1 MVLRLLLIA
10 TLTSAL
16 APVSRVRLPRL
27 APDRFRHPD
36 DNYRTQQLEQSAAG
50 QMLATFT
57 RRVVAPLAE
66 DSLALDALGSGV
78 RVSEKQFPRLHGLLV
93 EACDILGLRASRN
106 ASAYPTLFVR
116 QDPRPNAYTLAIS
129 GREPAIVVHS
139 SLLELMDEREVQA
152 VLAHELGHVACD
164 HGVWLSA
171 ARTLALGAGTL
182 ADALG
187 GAGAA
192 RAVEGFASDALGEWQ
207 RAAEL
212 SCDRAAL
219 LVVQDADVVVRTLL
233 KLSGGAGSFGGPAVD
248 GDDFSGLS
256 AREFVRQAKEYDE
269 AASRPLAKRLRLAEM
284 MTQGLTHPLP
294 VKRAL
299 EVDRFANSPQFRG
312 LIARGAPLHSPA
324 ELSAEEAS

>member
-1 MVLRLLLIA
+1 MRLLPFA

-16 APVSRVRLPRL
+16 APASRVRLPRL

-78 RVSEKQFPRLHGLLV
+78 RVSEKQFPKLHGLLV

-192 RAVEGFASDALGEWQ
+192 RAVEFASDALGEWQ
-207 RAAEL
+207 RAADSRATARRCS
-212 SCDRAAL
+212 SC
-219 LVVQDADVVVRTLL
+219 RTPTWSCALL

-248 GDDFSGLS
+248 GDDSRPVR
-256 AREFVRQAKEYDE
+256 AEFVRQARVRR
-269 AASRPLAKRLRLAEM
+269 AASRPLAGGRLAEM
-284 MTQGLTHPLP
+284 MTQGLTHRCP
-294 VKRAL
+294 
-299 EVDRFANSPQFRG
+299 
-312 LIARGAPLHSPA
+312 
-324 ELSAEEAS
+324 